1 MSNGGGVHIVIRRSA
16 MEYRKAFA
24 LGGLIIGVVFG
35 SGCATTGVSKVAYI
49 VSEGPGVSSVL
60 VQNADGGRPVRVSGL
75 SGSISDIAVSPNGQR
90 LAYVTGGTT
99 TGLEQV
105 LVVDLDESNN
115 IVGARRN
122 FSDEMPNARSFSPKF
137 LDDDNLLYLSET
149 GGERVLVLVDL
160 RTGGKQKISPVTGSI
175 DIVARYNIEGKNALF
190 FGMNKEMRRYDLPTG
205 PLRMVVASTGSV
217 SGQAYE
223 KMGIFENTLVYSV
236 QATPKER
243 AFTHM
248 RLDGTGLRSV
258 VEAPPEMVFPIIKLA
273 RDPGSR
279 VQRFNLF
286 DFTLVATPEERL
298 ITLEGYEVT
307 AQKITERHLFW
318 VMRGLNNPDKVY
330 AVYEAKGLEGL
341 RTGTHTGS
349 VYLASTGEL
358 LVWYNPVNK
367 KVWGVPLENLGANPV
382 DLSAGVIRVAN
393 RPFSVSANNIGVV
406 TEEGK
411 LYLLS
416 TNRRTP
422 PILLGQGIQV
432 SLTRQ

>member
-1 MSNGGGVHIVIRRSA
+1 MPHG
-16 MEYRKAFA
+16 KARA
-24 LGGLIIGVVFG
+24 LCGLIVGMLFS
-35 SGCATTGVSKVAYI
+35 SGCATTMSKVAYI
-49 VSEGPGVSSVL
+49 IQDAPGMTSVL
-60 VQNADGGRPVRVSGL
+60 VQNADSTRPVRVPGL
-75 SGSISDIAVSPNGQR
+75 SGLISDVAVSPNGKR

-105 LVVDLDESNN
+105 LVVELDELNN

-122 FSDEMPNARSFSPKF
+122 FSDELSTARSFSPKF

-160 RTGGKQKISPVTGSI
+160 RTGGKQKISPATGSI
-175 DIVARYNIEGKNALF
+175 DIVARYNIEGRYALF
-190 FGMNKEMRRYDLPTG
+190 FGFNKEIRRYDLPTG
-205 PLRMVVASTGSV
+205 PLRAVVANTGSV

-223 KMGIFENTLVYSV
+223 KMGIFENTLVFSV

-248 RLDGTGLRSV
+248 RLDGTGLRAV

-286 DFTLVATPEERL
+286 DFTLVTRPDERL
-298 ITLEGYEVT
+298 ITLEGYDVT

-318 VMRGLNNPDKVY
+318 VVRSLSNPDQVK
-330 AVYEAKGLEGL
+330 AVYEAKGLEAL
-341 RTGTHTGS
+341 RTGAHTGS
-349 VYLASTGEL
+349 VFLASTGDL
-358 LVWYNPVNK
+358 LVWYNPANK
-367 KVWGVPLENLGANPV
+367 KVWGVPLENIGANPV
-382 DLSAGVIRVAN
+382 DISAGVIRVAN
-393 RPFSVSANNIGVV
+393 RPFSVSAQYVGVV

-411 LYLLS
+411 LYLLP
-416 TNRRTP
+416 TDRRTP
-422 PILLGQGIQV
+422 PILLGQGISV

>member
-1 MSNGGGVHIVIRRSA
+1 MRD
-16 MEYRKAFA
+16 RKGRA
-24 LGGLIIGVVFG
+24 LCGLVAGMLLS
-35 SGCATTGVSKVAYI
+35 SGCATTTMSKVAYI
-49 VSEGPGVSSVL
+49 VSEGPGATTVL

-99 TGLEQV
+99 TGLEQI
-105 LVVDLDESNN
+105 LVVDLDENNN
-115 IVGARRN
+115 IVGPRRN
-122 FSDEMPNARSFSPKF
+122 FSDEMPTARSFSPKF
-137 LDDDNLLYLSET
+137 LDDDNLLYISET
-149 GGERVLVLVDL
+149 AGERVLVLVDL
-160 RTGGKQKISPVTGSI
+160 RTGGKQKISPISGSI
-175 DIVARYNIEGKNALF
+175 DTVARYNIEGRNALF

-205 PLRMVVASTGSV
+205 PLRMVVANTGSI

-248 RLDGTGLRSV
+248 RLDGTGLKAV

-286 DFTLVATPEERL
+286 DFTLVTRPEERM

-307 AQKITERHLFW
+307 SQKITERHLFW
-318 VMRGLNNPDKVY
+318 VMRGLSNPDKVY
-330 AVYEAKGLEGL
+330 AVYEAKGLEAL
-341 RTGTHTGS
+341 RTGAYTGS
-349 VYLASTGEL
+349 VYLASTGDM
-358 LVWYNPVNK
+358 LVWYNPANK
-367 KVWGVPLENLGANPV
+367 KVWGVPLESMGAEPV
-382 DLSAGVIRVAN
+382 DLSAGVIGVAN
-393 RPFSVSANNIGVV
+393 RPFSVSSQYVGVV

-416 TNRRTP
+416 TTRKTP
-422 PILLGQGIQV
+422 PILLGQGVQV

>member
-1 MSNGGGVHIVIRRSA
+1 MSNGGGVHVVIRRSA
-16 MEYRKAFA
+16 MGYRKALA

-49 VSEGPGVSSVL
+49 VSEGPGASSVL

-122 FSDEMPNARSFSPKF
+122 FSDEMPTARSFSPKF

-236 QATPKER
+236 QATPNER

-258 VEAPPEMVFPIIKLA
+258 VEAPAEMVFPIIKLA

-279 VQRFNLF
+279 IHRFNLF

-307 AQKITERHLFW
+307 AQKIIERHLFW
-318 VMRGLNNPDKVY
+318 VMRGLNNPDRVY
-330 AVYEAKGLEGL
+330 GIYEAKGLEAL
-341 RTGTHTGS
+341 RTGTHAGS

-367 KVWGVPLENLGANPV
+367 KVWGVPLENLGANPA

>member
-1 MSNGGGVHIVIRRSA
+1 MRDGKGRI
-16 MEYRKAFA
+16 
-24 LGGLIIGVVFG
+24 LCGLVVGMMFG
-35 SGCATTGVSKVAYI
+35 SGCATTPMSKVAYV
-49 VSEGPGVSSVL
+49 VSEGPGATTVL

-90 LAYVTGGTT
+90 LAYVTSGTT
-99 TGLEQV
+99 TGLDQV
-105 LVVDLDESNN
+105 LVVNLDENNN
-115 IVGARRN
+115 IIGARRN
-122 FSDEMPNARSFSPKF
+122 FSDEMPTARSFSPKF
-137 LDDDNLLYLSET
+137 LDDDNLLYISET
-149 GGERVLVLVDL
+149 AGERVLVLVDL
-160 RTGGKQKISPVTGSI
+160 LTGGKQKISPISGSI
-175 DIVARYNIEGKNALF
+175 DAVARYNIEGKNALF

-205 PLRMVVASTGSV
+205 PLRMVVANTGSI

-248 RLDGTGLRSV
+248 RLDGTGLKAV

-286 DFTLVATPEERL
+286 DFTLVARPEERL

-318 VMRGLNNPDKVY
+318 VMRGLSNPDSVF
-330 AVYEAKGLEGL
+330 AVYEAKGLEAL
-341 RTGTHTGS
+341 RTGTYTGS
-349 VYLASTGEL
+349 VYLASTGGM
-358 LVWYNPVNK
+358 LVWYDPANK
-367 KVWGVPLENLGANPV
+367 KVWGVPLDNLGAAPA
-382 DLSAGVIRVAN
+382 DLSAGVVGVAN
-393 RPFSVSANNIGVV
+393 RPFSVSSQYIGVV

-416 TNRRTP
+416 TTRKTP
-422 PILLGQGIQV
+422 PILLGQGVQV

>member
-1 MSNGGGVHIVIRRSA
+1 MNKSRAR
-16 MEYRKAFA
+16 A
-24 LGGLIIGVVFG
+24 LSGLIVGMLFS
-35 SGCATTGVSKVAYI
+35 SGCATTTMSKVAYI
-49 VSEGPGVSSVL
+49 VSEGPGATSVL
-60 VQNADGGRPVRVSGL
+60 VQNQDSGRPVRVSGL
-75 SGSISDIAVSPNGQR
+75 SGSITDVAVSPNGQR

-105 LVVDLDESNN
+105 LVVELDELNN

-122 FSDEMPNARSFSPKF
+122 FSDELPTARSFSPKF
-137 LDDDNLLYLSET
+137 LDDDHLLYLSET
-149 GGERVLVLVDL
+149 GGDRVLVLVDL
-160 RTGGKQKISPVTGSI
+160 RTGGKQKISPISGSI
-175 DIVARYNIEGKNALF
+175 ETVARYNIEGKDAIF
-190 FGMNKEMRRYDLPTG
+190 FGLNKEMRRYDLPTG
-205 PLRMVVASTGSV
+205 PLRMVVANTGSV

-248 RLDGTGLRSV
+248 RLDGTGLKAV

-286 DFTLVATPEERL
+286 DFTLVARPDERL

-318 VMRGLNNPDKVY
+318 VVRGLSNPDQVK
-330 AVYEAKGLEGL
+330 AVYEAKGLEAL
-341 RTGTHTGS
+341 RTSAHTGS
-349 VYLASTGEL
+349 VYLASTGDL
-358 LVWYNPVNK
+358 LVWYNPANK
-367 KVWGVPLENLGANPV
+367 KVWGVPLENIGANPV
-382 DLSAGVIRVAN
+382 DLSAGVVRVAN
-393 RPFSVSANNIGVV
+393 RPFSVSAQYVGVV

-411 LYLLS
+411 LYLLA
-416 TNRRTP
+416 TNRKTS

>member
-1 MSNGGGVHIVIRRSA
+1 MRNRKRRG
-16 MEYRKAFA
+16 
-24 LGGLIIGVVFG
+24 LCGLIVGMLFT
-35 SGCATTGVSKVAYI
+35 SGCATTTMSKVAYI
-49 VSEGPGVSSVL
+49 VSEGPGATTVL

-90 LAYVTGGTT
+90 LAYVTSGTT

-105 LVVDLDESNN
+105 LVVDLDENNN
-115 IVGARRN
+115 IVGSRRN
-122 FSDEMPNARSFSPKF
+122 FSDEMPTAKSFSLKF
-137 LDDDNLLYLSET
+137 LDDDSLLYLSET
-149 GGERVLVLVDL
+149 AGERVLVLVDL
-160 RTGGKQKISPVTGSI
+160 RTGGKQKISPITGSI
-175 DIVARYNIEGKNALF
+175 DTVARYNIEGKNALF

-205 PLRMVVASTGSV
+205 PLRMVVANTGSI

-248 RLDGTGLRSV
+248 RLDGTGLKAV

-286 DFTLVATPEERL
+286 DFTLVARPEERL

-318 VMRGLNNPDKVY
+318 VVRGLSHPDQVK
-330 AVYEAKGLEGL
+330 AVYEAKGLEAL
-341 RTGTHTGS
+341 RTGAQTGS
-349 VYLASTGEL
+349 VYLASTGDM
-358 LVWYNPVNK
+358 LVWYNPANK
-367 KVWGVPLENLGANPV
+367 KVWGVPLDNLGAAPV
-382 DLSAGVIRVAN
+382 DLSAGVVRVAN
-393 RPFSVSANNIGVV
+393 RPFSVSAQYVGVV

-416 TNRRTP
+416 TNRKTP

>member
-1 MSNGGGVHIVIRRSA
+1 MRD
-16 MEYRKAFA
+16 RKGRA
-24 LGGLIIGVVFG
+24 LCGLVAGMLLS
-35 SGCATTGVSKVAYI
+35 SGCATTTMSKVAYI
-49 VSEGPGVSSVL
+49 VSEGPGATTVL

-105 LVVDLDESNN
+105 LVVDLDENNN
-115 IVGARRN
+115 IVGPRRN
-122 FSDEMPNARSFSPKF
+122 FSDEMPTARSFSPKF
-137 LDDDNLLYLSET
+137 LDDDNLLYISET
-149 GGERVLVLVDL
+149 AGEQVLVLVDL
-160 RTGGKQKISPVTGSI
+160 RTGGKQKISPISGSI
-175 DIVARYNIEGKNALF
+175 DTVARYNIEGKNALF

-205 PLRMVVASTGSV
+205 PLRMVVANTGSI

-248 RLDGTGLRSV
+248 RLDGTGLKAV

-286 DFTLVATPEERL
+286 DFTLVTRPEERL

-307 AQKITERHLFW
+307 SQKITERHLFW
-318 VMRGLNNPDKVY
+318 VMRGLSTPDKVY
-330 AVYEAKGLEGL
+330 AVYEAKGLEAL
-341 RTGTHTGS
+341 RTGTYTGS
-349 VYLASTGEL
+349 VYLASTGDM
-358 LVWYNPVNK
+358 LVWYNPANK
-367 KVWGVPLENLGANPV
+367 KVWGVPLESIGADPV

-393 RPFSVSANNIGVV
+393 RPFSVSSQYVGVV

-416 TNRRTP
+416 TTRKTP
-422 PILLGQGIQV
+422 PILLGQGVQV

>member
-1 MSNGGGVHIVIRRSA
+1 MKD
-16 MEYRKAFA
+16 RKALA
-24 LGGLIIGVVFG
+24 LCGVIIGTLFG
-35 SGCATTGVSKVAYI
+35 SGCATTTMSKVAYI
-49 VSEGPGVSSVL
+49 VSEGPGATMVL

-105 LVVDLDESNN
+105 LVVDLDENNN

-122 FSDEMPNARSFSPKF
+122 FSDEMPTARSFSPKF
-137 LDDDNLLYLSET
+137 LDDDHLLYISET
-149 GGERVLVLVDL
+149 GGERVLILVDL
-160 RTGGKQKISPVTGSI
+160 RTGGKQKISPITGSI
-175 DIVARYNIEGKNALF
+175 DAVARYNIEGKNALF

-205 PLRMVVASTGSV
+205 PLRMVVANTGSI

-223 KMGIFENTLVYSV
+223 KMGIFENTLVFSA

-248 RLDGTGLRSV
+248 RLDGTGLKAV
-258 VEAPPEMVFPIIKLA
+258 VEAPPEMIFPIIKLA

-286 DFTLVATPEERL
+286 DFTLVTRPEERL

-307 AQKITERHLFW
+307 AQRITERHLFW
-318 VMRGLNNPDKVY
+318 VMRGLSNPDRVY
-330 AVYEAKGLEGL
+330 AVYEAKGLEPL
-341 RTGTHTGS
+341 RTSTYTGS
-349 VYLASTGEL
+349 VYLASTGNL
-358 LVWYNPVNK
+358 LVWYNPANK
-367 KVWGVPLENLGANPV
+367 KVWGVPLENLGADPV
-382 DLSAGVIRVAN
+382 DLSAGVVRVAN
-393 RPFSVSANNIGVV
+393 RPFSVSAQYVGVV

-411 LYLLS
+411 LYLLA
-416 TNRRTP
+416 TNRKTP
-422 PILLGQGIQV
+422 PLLLGQGIQV

>member
-1 MSNGGGVHIVIRRSA
+1 MRD
-16 MEYRKAFA
+16 RKGRA
-24 LGGLIIGVVFG
+24 LCGLVAGMLLS
-35 SGCATTGVSKVAYI
+35 SGCATTTMSKVAYI
-49 VSEGPGVSSVL
+49 VSEGPGATTVL

-105 LVVDLDESNN
+105 LVVDLDENNN
-115 IVGARRN
+115 IVGPRRN
-122 FSDEMPNARSFSPKF
+122 FSDEMPTARSFSPKF
-137 LDDDNLLYLSET
+137 LDDDNLLYISET
-149 GGERVLVLVDL
+149 AGERVLVLVDL
-160 RTGGKQKISPVTGSI
+160 RTGGKQKISPISGSI
-175 DIVARYNIEGKNALF
+175 DTVARYNIEGRNALF

-205 PLRMVVASTGSV
+205 PLRMVVANTGSI

-248 RLDGTGLRSV
+248 RLDGTGLKGV

-286 DFTLVATPEERL
+286 DFTLVTGPDERL

-307 AQKITERHLFW
+307 SQKITERHLFW
-318 VMRGLNNPDKVY
+318 VMRGLSNPDKVY
-330 AVYEAKGLEGL
+330 AVYEAKGLEAL
-341 RTGTHTGS
+341 RTGTYTGS
-349 VYLASTGEL
+349 VYLASTGDM
-358 LVWYNPVNK
+358 LVWYNPANK
-367 KVWGVPLENLGANPV
+367 KVWGVPLESIGADPV

-393 RPFSVSANNIGVV
+393 RPFSVSSQYVGVV

-416 TNRRTP
+416 TTRKTP
-422 PILLGQGIQV
+422 PILLGQGVQV